1 MSGTEH
7 LRACGARRKYDGGPC
22 QQPAIRGSTRCRMHG
37 GGAPQVRKAAAQRVT
52 EAATLEVAR
61 QYGKPR
67 AIDAGDALQ
76 EELHRT
82 QGHVDWLN
90 HQVSNH
96 PHDPGWL
103 AVYQSERA
111 HLAKLSS
118 QIITTNVAERR
129 TVLAERSVDALEV
142 AMTGILSDLGHDP
155 HDAYVRGVVAKH
167 LREAITGAGEST
179 VTVDADD
186 GGTNYGPDN
195 VRPLPVAF

>member
-67 AIDAGDALQ
+67 TIDAGDALQ

-90 HQVSNH
+90 DQVSNH

-118 QIITTNVAERR
+118 QIITSNVAERR
-129 TVLAERSVDALEV
+129 TVLAEQSVDALEV
-142 AMTGILSDLGHDP
+142 AMTGILHDLGLDP
-155 HDAYVRGVVAKH
+155 HDGYVRGVVAKH

-179 VTVDADD
+179 ATVDADD
-186 GGTNYGPDN
+186 GANYRPDN

>member
-1 MSGTEH
+1 VSGTEH

-67 AIDAGDALQ
+67 TIDAGDALQ

-90 HQVSNH
+90 NQVSNH

-118 QIITTNVAERR
+118 QIITSNVAERR
-129 TVLAERSVDALEV
+129 TVLAEQSVDALEV
-142 AMTGILSDLGHDP
+142 AMTGILADLGHDP
-155 HDAYVRGVVAKH
+155 HDGYVRVVVAKH
-167 LREAITGAGEST
+167 LREAITGAGDP
-179 VTVDADD
+179 TVDADD
-186 GGTNYGPDN
+186 GTNYGPDN